1 MGREC
6 WPNEDYE
13 EAFRALSFLPV
24 LITSCDG
31 SHPKCTDDFAP
42 GIDFLPLPVLQ
53 SSCDGSHPKCTDD
66 FTPDND
72 FLPLPDLHSSC
83 GSHPNCM
90 DDLPPGSFVTLEVV
104 RLPSTKTF
112 WFSFIPYDMV
122 GRISGGSKWE
132 GNRGAKRRGCVR
144 TESQN
149 KNIKNIIGPAA
160 AAGRDSFYVY
170 RVEFVVL
177 GRNNRQRHA
186 IPRRITINLV
196 PKTKS

>member
-1 MGREC
+1 
-6 WPNEDYE
+6 
-13 EAFRALSFLPV
+13 
-24 LITSCDG
+24 
-31 SHPKCTDDFAP
+31 
-42 GIDFLPLPVLQ
+42 
-53 SSCDGSHPKCTDD
+53 
-66 FTPDND
+66 
-72 FLPLPDLHSSC
+72 
-83 GSHPNCM
+83 M

-177 GRNNRQRHA
+177 GRNTGKERQ
-186 IPRRITINLV
+186 ITINSV
-196 PKTKS
+196 PKNQE

>member
-1 MGREC
+1 MGREMLVRRRLRRSV
-6 WPNEDYE
+6 
-13 EAFRALSFLPV
+13 RALSFLPV
-24 LITSCDG
+24 LIASCDG

-122 GRISGGSKWE
+122 RGISGGSKWGRKQRSSKE
-132 GNRGAKRRGCVR
+132 RLRRA
-144 TESQN
+144 ESQ
-149 KNIKNIIGPAA
+149 
-160 AAGRDSFYVY
+160 
-170 RVEFVVL
+170 
-177 GRNNRQRHA
+177 
-186 IPRRITINLV
+186 
-196 PKTKS
+196 

>member
-1 MGREC
+1 M
-6 WPNEDYE
+6 
-13 EAFRALSFLPV
+13 
-24 LITSCDG
+24 
-31 SHPKCTDDFAP
+31 DDFAP

-53 SSCDGSHPKCTDD
+53 SSCDGSHPKCTED

-122 GRISGGSKWE
+122 EEANGKETEEQKGEVGPHGLKTKTLKTFPPRQRGG
-132 GNRGAKRRGCVR
+132 
-144 TESQN
+144 TH
-149 KNIKNIIGPAA
+149 I
-160 AAGRDSFYVY
+160 YVY

-177 GRNNRQRHA
+177 GE
-186 IPRRITINLV
+186 ITGKGTQSLV
-196 PKTKS
+196 RLPFCSS

>member
-1 MGREC
+1 M
-6 WPNEDYE
+6 
-13 EAFRALSFLPV
+13 
-24 LITSCDG
+24 
-31 SHPKCTDDFAP
+31 DDFAP

-72 FLPLPDLHSSC
+72 FLPLTDLHSSC

-122 GRISGGSKWE
+122 GGISGGSKWE
-132 GNRGAKRRGCVR
+132 GNRGAKRRSCVS

-149 KNIKNIIGPAA
+149 KNIKNISAG
-160 AAGRDSFYVY
+160 AAGRDSYL
-170 RVEFVVL
+170 RVQGGIRGV
-177 GRNNRQRHA
+177 GRNNQQRHA
-186 IPRRITINLV
+186 IPRQITILQFL
-196 PKTKS
+196 KTKS